1 MSAPANRRRCSVKGC
16 KVSDRDSESFSSHV
30 APKDDKLKAIWLEA
44 IGRSR
49 SDKRVQV
56 CSRHFAPE
64 VFELSTAHTERP
76 RLRHGAVPTL
86 FLPGA
91 TAATAASS
99 LITGSTWPAPVPNR
113 DSRVGSLSTARC
125 CRCSAPRATVGTQTE
140 ADTAGSFIPM
150 YLVLTSAASE
160 KPGHAAWTTRGSG
173 SVCDP
178 SGKGGACS
186 KEINSLSEPTTGI
199 LFKCCF
205 CTHVAGDQR
214 GILSHLVVHSN
225 QHLERQQCPA
235 DSPSKEQDMRCNTEI
250 DESGRTFECHLCPE
264 AFQENSQLVNHIG
277 MHTCEKPFRCQ
288 ESSET
293 FFLSS
298 SLDSHIQVHTSKKSH
313 KCQEFSEAF
322 AQSDTLAIHMQTHTG
337 KCSQTF
343 DMRAALKAHI

>member
-113 DSRVGSLSTARC
+113 DSRVGSLSTTSCLHQLPRKNQATQHGQLEAPVQSVTLLVKEGRAQ
-125 CRCSAPRATVGTQTE
+125 RRSTLYQNPQQAFSSNAVSAP
-140 ADTAGSFIPM
+140 M
-150 YLVLTSAASE
+150 L
-160 KPGHAAWTTRGSG
+160 
-173 SVCDP
+173 
-178 SGKGGACS
+178 
-186 KEINSLSEPTTGI
+186 
-199 LFKCCF
+199 
-205 CTHVAGDQR
+205 R
-214 GILSHLVVHSN
+214 GISV
-225 QHLERQQCPA
+225 
-235 DSPSKEQDMRCNTEI
+235 
-250 DESGRTFECHLCPE
+250 
-264 AFQENSQLVNHIG
+264 
-277 MHTCEKPFRCQ
+277 
-288 ESSET
+288 ESSVT
-293 FFLSS
+293 WLSIAINTS
-298 SLDSHIQVHTSKKSH
+298 SASSAQQIPLPKSK
-313 KCQEFSEAF
+313 
-322 AQSDTLAIHMQTHTG
+322 T
-337 KCSQTF
+337 
-343 DMRAALKAHI
+343 